1 MCKRCVDSAEWA
13 EVFMKVEDQLR
24 AAELGQFLIPLDLRI
39 GGVDDYSQ
47 MINGGAGR
55 GERPLNHRDAFNLQ
69 PGLVPIH
76 SRTSAAGLNEPS
88 DCGLSHSVHDVL
100 PPLRRANYV
109 PIMCQLCANY
119 VPIM

>member
-76 SRTSAAGLNEPS
+76 SRTSTTGLNEPFYCGLRIA
-88 DCGLSHSVHDVL
+88 DCGLLSSIHSLQSSVFNLLVSLLHL
-100 PPLRRANYV
+100 
-109 PIMCQLCANY
+109 
-119 VPIM
+119 